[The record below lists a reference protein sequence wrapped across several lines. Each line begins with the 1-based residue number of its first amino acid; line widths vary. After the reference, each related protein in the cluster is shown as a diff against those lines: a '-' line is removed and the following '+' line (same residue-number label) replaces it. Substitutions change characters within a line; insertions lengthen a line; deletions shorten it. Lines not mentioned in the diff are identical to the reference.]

1 LSRDINFEQKLAIKT
16 NATLSEL
23 YTAEADFN
31 FDVDTTHRK
40 TFQKKLLFQLNL
52 LVGSNLTER

>member
-40 TFQKKLLFQLNL
+40 TFQKKTALSIKSSRWFQFN
-52 LVGSNLTER
+52 